1 MNKAKLI
8 LGITGSFGSGKSIVA
23 GLFASS
29 KAKVIDAD
37 KIAHLVIRRGS
48 RAYKRICLVFGKE
61 VIGKNKEIDRRK
73 LAQAAFRN
81 KNSIKKLNSIVHP
94 EVIRIIKRKI
104 KAVKSGIVVL
114 DAPLLIEAGLKKLV
128 DKLIVVE
135 TAREEQIRRIRS
147 KTHLSR
153 SQILKR
159 IKYQVSLSRKVGL
172 ADFIIDNNGSLE
184 ETKRR
189 VKKISKKLGLS
200 LVTKSKR

>member
-1 MNKAKLI
+1 LKELNKAKLI

-29 KAKVIDAD
+29 KTKVIDAD

-48 RAYKRICLVFGKE
+48 RAYKRICLVFGKGAL
-61 VIGKNKEIDRRK
+61 GKNKEIDRRR

-94 EVIRIIKRKI
+94 EVIRIIKRQI

-172 ADFIIDNNGSLE
+172 ADFIIDNNGSLGK
-184 ETKRR
+184 TKKQVGSLMRR
-189 VKKISKKLGLS
+189 LLWKK
-200 LVTKSKR
+200 